1 MDQTRTGRDRP
12 RQDRQR
18 QAAQAAR
25 PRGSAGS
32 GADSGRGATVT
43 QLRAAP
49 AQPGRSRAAQS
60 RAAQPLAAQP
70 REGQPRA
77 TPSRT
82 ARVRPVKARPAPA
95 GAAQARPAQARPGTS
110 RPDGGRTPLH
120 SQRPGTIRLGPV
132 STLSET
138 VRIARRSPAAGGSR
152 TPFVLLLLAMLG
164 GGLVCLLVINT
175 TLGASSFEIDRLQQS
190 ATARQLQVQQLQ
202 DQVATDQNDA
212 TIQREACRLGMRPQQ
227 NLEFLD
233 LRTHR
238 LKVSTPTVASP
249 AWCGR

>member
-12 RQDRQR
+12 PQDRQR

-25 PRGSAGS
+25 PRGSSADP

-49 AQPGRSRAAQS
+49 AQPGQS
-60 RAAQPLAAQP
+60 RAAQTRAAQ
-70 REGQPRA
+70 
-77 TPSRT
+77 
-82 ARVRPVKARPAPA
+82 VRPGQSRPV
-95 GAAQARPAQARPGTS
+95 QARPARARPVQARAGTLH
-110 RPDGGRTPLH
+110 PDGGRAPLR
-120 SQRPGTIRLGPV
+120 SQQPVTTRLG
-132 STLSET
+132 LASES
-138 VRIARRSPAAGGSR
+138 VRIAHRAPAVGAGGSR

-190 ATARQLQVQQLQ
+190 AAARQLQVQQLQ
-202 DQVATDQNDA
+202 NQVAADQNDA
-212 TIQREACRLGMRPQQ
+212 TVQREACRLGMRPQE

>member
-12 RQDRQR
+12 RHDRQR
-18 QAAQAAR
+18 QAAQ
-25 PRGSAGS
+25 PRGSSGDS
-32 GADSGRGATVT
+32 GADSGRSATVT

-49 AQPGRSRAAQS
+49 AQPGQSRAAQS
-60 RAAQPLAAQP
+60 RAAQARP
-70 REGQPRA
+70 GQPR
-77 TPSRT
+77 
-82 ARVRPVKARPAPA
+82 PV
-95 GAAQARPAQARPGTS
+95 QARAVQVRAGTS
-110 RPDGGRTPLH
+110 LRDGGRTPLR
-120 SQRPGTIRLGPV
+120 SPRPGTTRLGPA
-132 STLSET
+132 STTSES
-138 VRIARRSPAAGGSR
+138 VRIARRVPAVGAGGSR

-202 DQVATDQNDA
+202 NQVATDQNDA
-212 TIQREACRLGMRPQQ
+212 TIQREACRLGMRPQD